1 MDDRLRSHALTRGY
15 LTRAQIVDSGYRDRD
30 IKAALRAGLLVRL
43 RHGIYAYADDVA
55 GLDELA
61 LHRLLSY
68 AVVDRLGDGF
78 VLSHQ
83 SACAAHGIDQ
93 YGLPDRLVHVT
104 RLDGRAGRREAGV
117 VHHVGHVPPE
127 DVVLVDGRPVMV
139 PERAV
144 FELASIAPTE
154 SGVVSASSALHLGLV
169 GVDELTEMAE
179 RLQRWQGARHAA
191 LAFRLADGRCES
203 VGESRSLVM
212 MWRGGIPR
220 PEQQVTIFGP
230 QGVVARVD
238 FDWEAWRHSGEF
250 DGLFKYG
257 RLNPYGSDPGRVL
270 EDEKAREDAVRGTGR
285 GMSRWIW
292 PELPL
297 RQTVER
303 LRVDL
308 DRSRSL
314 YCRGRTYIG
323 LG

>member
-1 MDDRLRSHALTRGY
+1 MDDRLRSQAIARGY
-15 LTRAQIVDSGYRDRD
+15 LTRAQIIDAGYRDRD
-30 IKAALRAGLLVRL
+30 IKVALRVGLLVRL
-43 RHGIYAYADDVA
+43 RHGIYAYTDDVA

-68 AVVDRLGDGF
+68 AVVDRLGEGF

-83 SACAAHGIDQ
+83 SACAAHGIDL

-127 DVVLVDGRPVMV
+127 DVVVVDGRTVMV

-144 FELASIAPTE
+144 FELATIGRTE
-154 SGVVSASSALHLGLV
+154 TGVVAASSALHLGLV
-169 GVDELTEMAE
+169 NAEGLAEMAE
-179 RLQRWQGARHAA
+179 RLERWQGARHAA

-203 VGESRSLVM
+203 VGESRSLFMV
-212 MWRGGIPR
+212 WRGGLPR
-220 PEQQVTIFGP
+220 PEQQVSIQGP
-230 QGVVARVD
+230 FGVVARVD
-238 FDWEAWRHSGEF
+238 FDWDAWRHTGEF

-292 PELPL
+292 PDLPL

-303 LRVDL
+303 LRADL

-314 YCRGRTYIG
+314 YCRGRMYIN